1 MKTKMLNKIAKLFSV
16 IAISLFVSGS
26 VYGQFIDTDTTS
38 QTPPPFEERKGNLS
52 TYEIP
57 GPATDQ
63 YSWQVYGGEIVDPA
77 AGVTGSGTSGDPYVV
92 PFTVGQQSIQV
103 QWPDDDSTITS
114 TSGNVSVQRQVANPT
129 VQCPSNIQSLDVTLW
144 SNPTATILDDDYA
157 ICSEDATNGD
167 ITVQFTGA
175 PDFSFKYTITDLDG
189 TIGTEVEET
198 GIAGNTATIPIPAN
212 LLNTSSTEDQ
222 TFVVTLTEMSDGF
235 QGTGD
240 LIDASFTITVHPTV
254 ETGEITSDNTLTRD

>member
-16 IAISLFVSGS
+16 IVISLFVSGS
-26 VYGQFIDTDTTS
+26 VYGQFIDTDTTT
-38 QTPPPFEERKGNLS
+38 QAPPIEERKENLS
-52 TYEIP
+52 TYTIP
-57 GPATDQ
+57 GPDTVQ
-63 YSWQVYGGEIVDPA
+63 YSWQVYGGEIIDPA
-77 AGVTGSGTSGDPYVV
+77 AGVTGLGTSADPYVV
-92 PFTVGQQSIQV
+92 PFTLGQRSIQV

-175 PDFSFKYTITDLDG
+175 PNFDFKYTITGLDG
-189 TIGTEVEET
+189 TTGAEQVVEGVT
-198 GIAGNTATIPIPAN
+198 GSTTLIPIPGN
-212 LLNTSSTEDQ
+212 LLNTSSTVDQ
-222 TFVVTLTEMSDGF
+222 TYVVTLTEMNDTF
-235 QGTGD
+235 TGTGT
-240 LIDASFTITVHPTV
+240 LLDASFTITVHPTV
-254 ETGEITSDNTLTRD
+254 ETGDISSDNSLTRR

>member
-1 MKTKMLNKIAKLFSV
+1 MKTKMFNKIAKLFTVFS
-16 IAISLFVSGS
+16 IAFFVSGS
-26 VYGQFIDTDTTS
+26 VYGQFIDTDTTE
-38 QTPPPFEERKGNLS
+38 QVPPIEERKGSLS
-52 TYEIP
+52 TYTIP

-77 AGVTGSGTSGDPYVV
+77 SGVTGAGTVDDPYVV
-92 PFTVGQQSIQV
+92 PFTVGQQTIQV

-114 TSGNVSVQRQVANPT
+114 TTGNVSVQRQVANPT
-129 VQCPSNIQSLDVTLW
+129 VQCPSSIQSLDINFW

-175 PDFSFKYTITDLDG
+175 PDFSLTYEITPLDG
-189 TIGTEVEET
+189 SPSTEVVET
-198 GIAGNTATIPIPAN
+198 GITGSTFTIDIPDNLVNTT
-212 LLNTSSTEDQ
+212 NTVDQ
-222 TFVVTLTEMSDGF
+222 TYVVTLTEMSDGF

-254 ETGEITSDNTLTRD
+254 ETGDITSNNTLTRD

>member
-1 MKTKMLNKIAKLFSV
+1 MKTKMFNKIAKLFSV

-26 VYGQFIDTDTTS
+26 VYGQFIDTDTTA
-38 QTPPPFEERKGNLS
+38 QTPPIEERKGSLS
-52 TYEIP
+52 TYTIP

-92 PFTVGQQSIQV
+92 PFTVGQQTIQV

-114 TSGNVSVQRQVANPT
+114 TTGNVSVQRQVANPT
-129 VQCPSNIQSLDVTLW
+129 VQCPSSIQSLDINFW

-175 PDFSFKYTITDLDG
+175 PNFSFKYTITDLDG
-189 TIGTEVEET
+189 TTGTEQEVT
-198 GIAGNTATIPIPAN
+198 GVTGNTATISIPSN
-212 LLNTSSTEDQ
+212 LVNTSSTVDQ
-222 TFVVTLTEMSDGF
+222 TYVVTLTEMSDGF
-235 QGTGD
+235 QGIGD